1 MIQKT
6 RFLVSALSLIDDW
19 IPQKQSHSMKPG
31 YRIIQF
37 VWWNNLILITWD
49 HSTRMNNFAKWN
61 ICAPQSSIVHHHVPR
76 KHMTLWRAPPTLN
89 PKYYRTPPGHPWSQT
104 FPGATLQPC
113 TLQLLE
119 ARSRRMARPFSRTH
133 SPGWT
138 AVSFRLIRMRAT
150 ENEVQ

>member
-1 MIQKT
+1 
-6 RFLVSALSLIDDW
+6 
-19 IPQKQSHSMKPG
+19 MKPG

-37 VWWNNLILITWD
+37 VWWNNLSLNQMGPFYQD
-49 HSTRMNNFAKWN
+49 EQF
-61 ICAPQSSIVHHHVPR
+61 R
-76 KHMTLWRAPPTLN
+76 KMKHLRAPKFNGSSSCSPKTYDSLEGTPTLN

-150 ENEVQ
+150 ENEIQ